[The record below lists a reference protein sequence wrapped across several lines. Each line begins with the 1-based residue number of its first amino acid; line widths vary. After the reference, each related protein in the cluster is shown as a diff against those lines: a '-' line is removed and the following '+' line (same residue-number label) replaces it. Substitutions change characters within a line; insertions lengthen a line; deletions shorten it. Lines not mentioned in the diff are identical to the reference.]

1 MVLYEDVG
9 DFPAASEALWTLLQA
24 HLDDERI
31 HSIHPLVLTQQ
42 TLSRSGSETIVE
54 RTIDARGKSMR
65 SKWKI
70 TYLPPEVARWEI
82 VESEG
87 PWKAGTYLENRYSP
101 VPGGTRVRSRGEL
114 KISVLPFFLPQKPVI
129 HRVLDQLDAE
139 DIAAVTR

>member
-1 MVLYEDVG
+1 MVAFEDEGV
-9 DFPAASEALWTLLQA
+9 FPAPLDALWTLLEA

-31 HSIHPLVLTQQ
+31 HAIHPLVLTQQ
-42 TLSRSGSETIVE
+42 TVSRSETEAILE
-54 RTIDARGKSMR
+54 RTIDARGRSMR

-70 TYLPPEVARWEI
+70 TYRRPDVYRWEV

-87 PWKAGTYLENRYSP
+87 PWKVGTYVENRYAP
-101 VPGGTRVRSRGEL
+101 VPGGTRVRSRGDL

-129 HRVLDQLDAE
+129 RRVLDQLDAE

>member
-1 MVLYEDVG
+1 MVVYEDDGV
-9 DFPAASEALWTLLQA
+9 FPATPEIVWTLLQA

-31 HSIHPLVLTQQ
+31 HSIHPLVLTQH
-42 TLSRSGSETIVE
+42 TLSRLGSETIVE

-87 PWKAGTYLENRYSP
+87 PWAVGSYIENRYAP
-101 VPGGTRVRSRGEL
+101 VPGGTRIRTRGDL
-114 KISVLPFFLPQKPVI
+114 KISVLPFFLPQKSMI
-129 HRVLDQLDAE
+129 RRVFDQLNAE